1 MNTVPPFHIFRWSL
15 FSTPSPPAAEA
26 PVLDDYSSDY
36 ADVAPPQLRSQL
48 LCNVGNV
55 RRLRWTQLVATTLPE
70 PYNDP
75 SRAQLPSLYEPPLP
89 IESTPVGEHFVN

>member
-1 MNTVPPFHIFRWSL
+1 MVPL
-15 FSTPSPPAAEA
+15 FNPLSPPAAEA

-36 ADVAPPQLRSQL
+36 ADVAPPQLRSQLCL

-75 SRAQLPSLYEPPLP
+75 SRAQLPSLYELSPLP